1 MVNVSFMKNM
11 TKESTLNCSQNILES
26 LLDSSYRI
34 MQKPEELSIDQI
46 IENKFY
52 SSQTF
57 SEEIEKI
64 VKENKDMKYIDAIVF
79 FCEENNVDIES
90 IPKLLSK
97 PLKERL
103 KCEAIDLNLLKKT
116 SRAKLPL

>member
-1 MVNVSFMKNM
+1 
-11 TKESTLNCSQNILES
+11 
-26 LLDSSYRI
+26 